1 MQRNPFSTSFNLNAF
16 GTPCNTLQIRMKKR
30 GLKIM
35 QNTLHIQCP
44 NELLISLQLNVESFA
59 EIVKFQ
65 TAIALFKQG
74 KISSGLAA
82 KWLNISRINFLMQV
96 MEAGAELL
104 EDSEDDFIRETQLL

>member
-1 MQRNPFSTSFNLNAF
+1 
-16 GTPCNTLQIRMKKR
+16 
-30 GLKIM
+30 M

-59 EIVKFQ
+59 EIVKLQ

-82 KWLNISRINFLMQV
+82 KWLNISRINFLMQA

-104 EDSEDDFIRETQLL
+104 ENSEDDFIRETQLL